1 MELAAAGNRTPD
13 SQRWNLAADAAW
25 IARAARTV
33 TEGKGIL
40 VHGEPGAGQEELA
53 IQIVKRLRARQR
65 VIEIVRT
72 SDVEAHQQLEHLV
85 AAPPAQGHVLYVPDI
100 TGFEGPVMDL
110 AFRLVRRHAAVVIAV
125 SPGVH
130 AESEATL
137 ARHLGLER
145 FRVPELGVGD
155 AREYLERGLRGPLS
169 QRARDALW
177 STAAGNRA
185 RLRMMA
191 EDWDELDYLVHIDG
205 IWVLRNGDQPVGP
218 RLGAYLEDLLV
229 GVDSQARKILEV
241 LALATEL
248 PLAMLLE
255 LGGPEAVDTVHGL
268 GLLELRETAGREVRL
283 RGPIF
288 SRGIA
293 RQVPPGRTRLLFDEV
308 VQHFE
313 QANLP
318 EPAGLAPWRRRCGL
332 PVEAAAYYETAR
344 NLLYSGAPE
353 RAAKLLRLV
362 GPEEGQASIETA
374 RMELLLA
381 VGPSVHPGKIAAW
394 QSTERQDVA
403 PGASE
408 TGPER
413 SSTVSAIEALEM
425 AWSGDFT
432 TLLRVAGEQSDM
444 SPEVGWL
451 WQQNVHEATLL
462 KGNVQH
468 GLRAGRELLK
478 LMEQSEVDAF
488 VTQRCRVKL
497 FELEGVAGEWA
508 RATATLAGDWEVRTW
523 AHGTGKYGSL
533 YDGLAAVM
541 DCRFA
546 DAIEQLE
553 VEIPQLEIMGRH
565 DLAPLAHS
573 LHAIA
578 LAKLMRPGDARAALA
593 NADSASIESPALS
606 WRMRW
611 STGFFWAHAMGLV
624 GRADEGV
631 RQLVALAS
639 GDRERGNVS
648 QELMSLSAAMEWGY
662 APAVDLMAEA
672 AEHADGRFAE
682 ACVWVVRGLRSAE
695 PRELEYG
702 ALQLRAL
709 GQHFFA
715 DYVQRQLEEVNGP
728 CPLEAEKAAKGVPA
742 QEISSSGRDIAA
754 AYGTL
759 TSRQRSVVRG
769 VLADQGNGE
778 IARSLGV
785 SVRTVESHLYQAYG
799 KLQVTGR
806 GELRELLTG
815 NVLAFAQDGIH
826 T

>member
-13 SQRWNLAADAAW
+13 SQRWRLAADAAW

-40 VHGEPGAGQEELA
+40 VHGEPGAGQDELA
-53 IQIVKRLRARQR
+53 IQIVKRLSVRHR
-65 VIEIVRT
+65 VIEFVGT
-72 SDVEAHQQLEHLV
+72 SEVEAHQQLEQLV
-85 AAPPAQGHVLYVPDI
+85 EDPPARGHVLYVPDI
-100 TGFEGPVMDL
+100 TGFEGAVADR

-125 SPGVH
+125 SPGTH
-130 AESEATL
+130 AEAEASL
-137 ARHLGLER
+137 ARYLGLER
-145 FRVPELGVGD
+145 FRVPELGMGD
-155 AREYLERGLRGPLS
+155 AREYLERGLRGRLS

-191 EDWDELDYLVHIDG
+191 EDWDELDYLVQVDG
-205 IWVLRNGDQPVGP
+205 IWVLRKGDQPVGP
-218 RLGAYLEDLLV
+218 RLNAYLEDLLV
-229 GVDSQARKILEV
+229 GVDPQAKKVMEV

-248 PLAMLLE
+248 PLATLLD
-255 LGGPEAVDTVHGL
+255 LVGPEAVDTVHGL
-268 GLLELRETAGREVRL
+268 GLLELRETAGREVSL
-283 RGPIF
+283 KGTIF
-288 SRGIA
+288 ARGIA
-293 RQVPPGRTRLLFDEV
+293 RQVPPGRTRLLFDEM
-308 VQHFE
+308 VQHYE

-318 EPAGLAPWRRRCGL
+318 APAGFAPWRRRCGL
-332 PVEAAAYYETAR
+332 PVEAASYYETAR

-362 GPEEGQASIETA
+362 DPEEGRASIKTA

-381 VGPSVHPGKIAAW
+381 VGPSVHPGKTAAR
-394 QSTERQDVA
+394 QSTGGLGLA
-403 PGASE
+403 SGAAE
-408 TGPER
+408 IGPEL
-413 SSTVSAIEALEM
+413 SSTVSAIDALQM

-432 TLLRVAGEQSDM
+432 TLLRVAGEQTGM
-444 SPEVGWL
+444 STEVGWL
-451 WQQNVHEATLL
+451 WQQNIHEATIMT
-462 KGNVQH
+462 GDVQN

-488 VTQRCRVKL
+488 ITQRCRVRL
-497 FELEGVAGEWA
+497 FELEGLAGEWT
-508 RATATLAGDWEVRTW
+508 RATATLAGDWEARTW

-541 DCRFA
+541 DRRFEEA
-546 DAIEQLE
+546 VEQLE
-553 VEIPQLEIMGRH
+553 VEIPQLKVLGRH
-565 DLAPLAHS
+565 DLTPLAHS

-578 LAKLMRPGDARAALA
+578 LAKLKRPTDARAALA
-593 NADSASIESPALS
+593 HADSDALESPALS

-611 STGFFWAHAMGLV
+611 ATGFFWAHAMGLV

-639 GDRERGNVS
+639 GDREHGNVS

-662 APAVDLMAEA
+662 APAADLMAEA

-702 ALQLRAL
+702 ALQLSAL

-715 DYVQRQLEEVNGP
+715 DYVQRQLEEINGP
-728 CPLEAEKAAKGVPA
+728 CPLEDANPGKGVPV
-742 QEISSSGRDIAA
+742 QEITPSGRDIAT

-778 IARSLGV
+778 IARGLGV

-815 NVLAFAQDGIH
+815 NVLAFAQDGMH